1 MPNNKPAK
9 SDHSKVQQLTVV
21 VRIRPL
27 FEHEREKG
35 AIKIARK
42 ADNKAST
49 RTKGGVH
56 RIKMEK
62 LCNVRAVISP

>member
-1 MPNNKPAK
+1 MPNNKQAK

-27 FEHEREKG
+27 FEHEKEKG

-42 ADNKAST
+42 ADNK
-49 RTKGGVH
+49 
-56 RIKMEK
+56 
-62 LCNVRAVISP
+62 